1 MRGDLQEDKQL
12 RYNYDRFNNEQTL
25 DAYANI
31 GSYELINGNWSASQ
45 RFIWYVKDSVKI
57 RMKGNLI
64 NDSNGSGTWSVLQP
78 RPRLSLPCTR
88 YLNATA
94 KARTCR
100 LQPRS
105 GQGAHLPAKYHVRS
119 YIERVGW

>member
-64 NDSNGSGTWSVLQP
+64 NDSNGSGTCVTGPRIEGEDQP
-78 RPRLSLPCTR
+78 RPSKCRMSVIG
-88 YLNATA
+88 
-94 KARTCR
+94 RT
-100 LQPRS
+100 
-105 GQGAHLPAKYHVRS
+105 VRS
-119 YIERVGW
+119 RAEDPSVLKLPTMVHCLQKRAAN